1 MRSILYST
9 LPHPLLRPVLC
20 YLPERVLDQMVV
32 GEGVELAAAAA
43 QAQAAA
49 SALEVLR
56 TAVGYSREYRRIDK
70 SKAVVGHGCC
80 CCSTVDRQASHGS
93 DEEASGLS
101 PQSAQKTLG
110 SIHISI
116 IQNITSYWLAE
127 EANISSL
134 VASYLW
140 NRRLDSLATRTPHS
154 SEPLCDG
161 VERTLWLVGRVA
173 WLRLS
178 TLTVSSGGVVART

>member
-9 LPHPLLRPVLC
+9 LPHPLLRPVLW
-20 YLPERVLDQMVV
+20 YLPERVLGQMVV
-32 GEGVELAAAAA
+32 GEGVDLAAAQA

-56 TAVGYSREYRRIDK
+56 TSAGYSREYRRIDK
-70 SKAVVGHGCC
+70 SGAVVGHGCC
-80 CCSTVDRQASHGS
+80 CGSTVDRQASHGS

-101 PQSAQKTLG
+101 SQSVQKTLG

-116 IQNITSYWLAE
+116 IQNITSHWLAE

-140 NRRLDSLATRTPHS
+140 NRRLDSLATRTPPS

>member
-9 LPHPLLRPVLC
+9 LPHPLLRPVLW

-32 GEGVELAAAAA
+32 GEGVDLAAA

-56 TAVGYSREYRRIDK
+56 TSAGYSRGYRRSDK
-70 SKAVVGHGCC
+70 LEAVVGHGCC
-80 CCSTVDRQASHGS
+80 CGSTVDRQASHGS

-101 PQSAQKTLG
+101 SQKTLG

-154 SEPLCDG
+154 SEPLCDE

-178 TLTVSSGGVVART
+178 TLTVNSGGVVART

>member
-1 MRSILYST
+1 M
-9 LPHPLLRPVLC
+9 C
-20 YLPERVLDQMVV
+20 
-32 GEGVELAAAAA
+32 
-43 QAQAAA
+43 
-49 SALEVLR
+49 
-56 TAVGYSREYRRIDK
+56 RR
-70 SKAVVGHGCC
+70 G
-80 CCSTVDRQASHGS
+80 STVDRQASHGS

-101 PQSAQKTLG
+101 SQKTLG

-140 NRRLDSLATRTPHS
+140 NRRLESLATRTPHS
-154 SEPLCDG
+154 SEPLCDE

-178 TLTVSSGGVVART
+178 TLTVSSGECCCANVKAPKYLGAEWRGKEVKSFTPWARRLRPAKVAFITVGFEMASSNTNRTRRSMFL